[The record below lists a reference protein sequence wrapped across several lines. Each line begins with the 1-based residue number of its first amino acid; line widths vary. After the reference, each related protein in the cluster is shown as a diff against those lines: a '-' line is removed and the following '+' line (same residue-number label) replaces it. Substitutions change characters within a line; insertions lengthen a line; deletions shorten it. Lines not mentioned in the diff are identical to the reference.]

1 MAQHVVRF
9 LIISVVFELV
19 SSGRMSALQL
29 AFILDVNSTDEMPA
43 LMNVSAVG
51 YHGFSHNEI
60 SNLTRFRDE
69 VQVNRNHTNRSIAQN
84 TEEDGEGQHFED
96 DNFTNASNSSQEN
109 RSSREWNLSADKANI
124 KYFIAVSNSS
134 IAPLAMVFVMLVLCM
149 IATCYFCRAGG
160 GKHHRKK
167 GFITSMGSVLSR
179 HGRSE
184 AGNNFMAGNSFMS
197 GANADDDKT
206 STSEDGAERKHKGLL
221 AKGKESRG
229 VEANAKY
236 KFGDLSRGVIKSAK
250 QGIHIHGHSGPSSS
264 K

>member
-9 LIISVVFELV
+9 LSVVFELV

-43 LMNVSAVG
+43 LTNVSAVG
-51 YHGFSHNEI
+51 DHGFSHNEI

-69 VQVNRNHTNRSIAQN
+69 VQVNRNHASRSIAQDS
-84 TEEDGEGQHFED
+84 EEDGEGQHFED

-149 IATCYFCRAGG
+149 IATCYFCRGGG

-167 GFITSMGSVLSR
+167 GFIKAMGSVLSR

-184 AGNNFMAGNSFMS
+184 ADNNFMAGNSFMNS

-206 STSEDGAERKHKGLL
+206 STSEDGAGRKHKGFL

-250 QGIHIHGHSGPSSS
+250 QGIHIHGHSGRSSS